1 MVFRVY
7 IRHVLW
13 PKSKL
18 KRIDVKSSSTIG
30 AGKKV
35 LNNLKDYGLSFYSAD
50 NLGYYVTRVIKL
62 KGEL

>member
-1 MVFRVY
+1 MMFRVY

-18 KRIDVKSSSTIG
+18 KHIDLKSSSTIG
-30 AGKKV
+30 AARRV
-35 LNNLKDYGLSFYSAD
+35 LNNLSDYGLSYHSAE

-62 KGEL
+62 K

>member
-1 MVFRVY
+1 MMFRVY

-13 PKSKL
+13 PKSKF
-18 KRIDVKSSSTIG
+18 KRIDLKSSSTIG

-35 LNNLKDYGLSFYSAD
+35 LNNLSYYGLSYHSSE

-62 KGEL
+62 K